1 MQHAQRVRSLL
12 MAALVAVGGCT
23 ASGSPQQQIMKLT
36 LSPEGTRIVL
46 GPNNTSDARLYD
58 TTIELPPGALGQP
71 TEVTLSLI
79 DTLAATDETA
89 VGPALRLTP
98 ANLPLQ
104 KPLQL
109 TLPYDK
115 TQVTYLDELRVVVAG
130 KHQDTPNPLRRGV
143 VGMTAPV
150 PFQVST
156 EMLGDFQS
164 LIRHPSTLPD
174 FGIYNPNPV
183 DKIDIL
189 FVIDNS
195 SSMAAKQKFVIEKF
209 RSFINKIISCNAKIH
224 IGVVTT
230 DMGIVPAGM
239 GKWPGSN
246 DIACDTEKGDDGELR
261 SQTCIDSPDRNDA
274 NCKSVCNN
282 TKINGGAKFIEVDTK
297 SATSNLPSGKVNA
310 AEVADAFSC
319 IAYQGQKGC
328 GIEMPLASA
337 LRAIENVNN
346 KDFWQFDRNTK
357 LPRSDQ
363 KSLQLLVFITDEDDC
378 SVLPS
383 KRMLTNPVGTTP
395 YIAGMPDA
403 MNFGHNFRCFAMST
417 TCDQSL
423 TSDGTKTNCKPQMAS
438 PYLHATSDLAKTISG
453 NRRVLIGGIWPL
465 MPVHGDVKEYGP
477 VNSVNL
483 QYMTP
488 IKKSQMLD
496 FKRHDCHIPTLPAE
510 DGASEQHRLSQFADD
525 SSFLAGYQVDICKP
539 AEYPDVFTILYD
551 ALHKATG
558 GTCKP

>member
-12 MAALVAVGGCT
+12 MAALFAVGGCT
-23 ASGSPQQQIMKLT
+23 ASGSQPQQIMKFP

-46 GPNNTSDARLYD
+46 GPNNTNDARLYD
-58 TTIELPPGALGQP
+58 TTIELPPGALSQP
-71 TEVTLSLI
+71 VEVTLSLI

-115 TQVTYLDELRVVVAG
+115 AQVTYLDELRVVVAG
-130 KHQDTPNPLRRGV
+130 KHQDTSNPLRRGV
-143 VGMTAPV
+143 VGMTPPAL
-150 PFQVST
+150 FQVSAET
-156 EMLGDFQS
+156 LGDFQS
-164 LIRHPSTLPD
+164 LIRNPDTLPD
-174 FGIYNPNPV
+174 AGIYKPNLI

-189 FVIDNS
+189 FIIDNS

-209 RSFINKIISCNAKIH
+209 RSFINKIIKCDAKIH

-239 GKWPGSN
+239 GKWKGSN
-246 DIACDTEKGDDGELR
+246 DIACDTEKGDDGALR
-261 SQTCIDSPDRNDA
+261 SQTCIDSPNRNDA

-282 TKINGGAKFIEVDTK
+282 TKINGGAKFIEIDTK

-310 AEVADAFSC
+310 IEVADAFSC

-337 LRAIENVNN
+337 LRAIGNMNN
-346 KDFWQFDRNTK
+346 MGFWQFNPDSMFPK
-357 LPRSDQ
+357 KDQ
-363 KSLQLLVFITDEDDC
+363 TSLQLLVFITDEDDC

-383 KRMLTNPVGTTP
+383 NRMLTNPVGTVP
-395 YIAGMPDA
+395 YTAGMPNA

-423 TSDGTKTNCKPQMAS
+423 TSDGTKTNCKTQMGT
-438 PYLHATSDLAKTISG
+438 PYLHATNDLAKAISG
-453 NRRVLIGGIWPL
+453 NRKMLIGGIWPL
-465 MPVHGDVKEYGP
+465 MPVNGNPKEYST
-477 VNSVNL
+477 VNPVNL
-483 QYMTP
+483 QYMTATKASNM
-488 IKKSQMLD
+488 ID
-496 FKRHDCHIPTLPAE
+496 IKRHDCHIPSLPAE
-510 DGASEQHRLSQFADD
+510 EGAAEQHRLSQFADD
-525 SSFLAGYQVDICKP
+525 GSFLAGYQVDICKP

-551 ALHKATG
+551 ALPKATG
-558 GTCKP
+558 GACKP

>member
-23 ASGSPQQQIMKLT
+23 ASGSPPQQIIKLT

-58 TTIELPPGALGQP
+58 TAIELPPGALGQP
-71 TEVTLSLI
+71 VEVTLSLI
-79 DTLAATDETA
+79 DTLATTDETA

-143 VGMTAPV
+143 VGMTPPA
-150 PFQVST
+150 PFQVSAET
-156 EMLGDFQS
+156 LGDFQS
-164 LIRHPSTLPD
+164 LIRSNDTLPD
-174 FGIYNPNPV
+174 AGIYKPNLI

-209 RSFINKIISCNAKIH
+209 RSFINKIIKCDAKIH

-230 DMGIVPAGM
+230 DMGIVPSGT
-239 GKWPGSN
+239 GKWPRSN

-282 TKINGGAKFIEVDTK
+282 TKVNGGAKFIEVDMK

-310 AEVADAFSC
+310 IEIADAFSC

-328 GIEMPLASA
+328 GIEMPFASA

-346 KDFWQFDRNTK
+346 MGFWQFNPDSM
-357 LPRSDQ
+357 LPKMDQ
-363 KSLQLLVFITDEDDC
+363 TSLQLLVFITDEDDC

-383 KRMLTNPVGTTP
+383 NRMLTNPVGTVP
-395 YIAGMPDA
+395 YTAGMPTA

-423 TSDGTKTNCKPQMAS
+423 TSDGTKTNCKPQMGS
-438 PYLHATSDLAKTISG
+438 PYLYATNDLAKAISG
-453 NRRVLIGGIWPL
+453 NRKMLIGGIWPL
-465 MPVHGDVKEYGP
+465 MPVNGKPKEYST
-477 VNSVNL
+477 VNPVNL
-483 QYMTP
+483 QYMTATKTSNM
-488 IKKSQMLD
+488 ID
-496 FKRHDCHIPTLPAE
+496 FKRHDCHIPSLPAE
-510 DGASEQHRLSQFADD
+510 EGATEQHRLSQFADD

-551 ALHKATG
+551 ALPKATG
-558 GTCKP
+558 GACKP

>member
-1 MQHAQRVRSLL
+1 MQHVQRVRSLL

-174 FGIYNPNPV
+174 AGIYKPNLI

-209 RSFINKIISCNAKIH
+209 RSFINKIIKCDAKIH

-230 DMGIVPAGM
+230 DMGIVPSGT
-239 GKWPGSN
+239 GKWPHSN

-282 TKINGGAKFIEVDTK
+282 TKINGGAKFIEVDMK

-310 AEVADAFSC
+310 IEIADAFSC

-328 GIEMPLASA
+328 GIEMPFASA

-346 KDFWQFDRNTK
+346 MGFWQFNPDSM
-357 LPRSDQ
+357 LPKKDQ
-363 KSLQLLVFITDEDDC
+363 TSLQLLVFITDEDDC

-383 KRMLTNPVGTTP
+383 NRMLTNPVGTVP
-395 YIAGMPDA
+395 YTAGMPTA

-417 TCDQSL
+417 ACDQSL
-423 TSDGTKTNCKPQMAS
+423 TSDGTKANCKPQMGS
-438 PYLHATSDLAKTISG
+438 PYLYATNDLAKAISG
-453 NRRVLIGGIWPL
+453 NRKMLIGGIWPL
-465 MPVHGDVKEYGP
+465 MPVNGNPKEYST
-477 VNSVNL
+477 VNPVNL
-483 QYMTP
+483 QYMTATKTSNM
-488 IKKSQMLD
+488 ID
-496 FKRHDCHIPTLPAE
+496 FKRHDCHIPSLPAE
-510 DGASEQHRLSQFADD
+510 EGATEQHRLSQFADD

-551 ALHKATG
+551 ALPKATG
-558 GTCKP
+558 GACKP

>member
-1 MQHAQRVRSLL
+1 MQHVQRVRSLL

-174 FGIYNPNPV
+174 
-183 DKIDIL
+183 
-189 FVIDNS
+189 
-195 SSMAAKQKFVIEKF
+195 
-209 RSFINKIISCNAKIH
+209 
-224 IGVVTT
+224 
-230 DMGIVPAGM
+230 
-239 GKWPGSN
+239 
-246 DIACDTEKGDDGELR
+246 
-261 SQTCIDSPDRNDA
+261 
-274 NCKSVCNN
+274 
-282 TKINGGAKFIEVDTK
+282 
-297 SATSNLPSGKVNA
+297 
-310 AEVADAFSC
+310 
-319 IAYQGQKGC
+319 
-328 GIEMPLASA
+328 
-337 LRAIENVNN
+337 
-346 KDFWQFDRNTK
+346 
-357 LPRSDQ
+357 
-363 KSLQLLVFITDEDDC
+363 
-378 SVLPS
+378 
-383 KRMLTNPVGTTP
+383 
-395 YIAGMPDA
+395 
-403 MNFGHNFRCFAMST
+403 
-417 TCDQSL
+417 
-423 TSDGTKTNCKPQMAS
+423 
-438 PYLHATSDLAKTISG
+438 
-453 NRRVLIGGIWPL
+453 
-465 MPVHGDVKEYGP
+465 
-477 VNSVNL
+477 
-483 QYMTP
+483 
-488 IKKSQMLD
+488 
-496 FKRHDCHIPTLPAE
+496 
-510 DGASEQHRLSQFADD
+510 
-525 SSFLAGYQVDICKP
+525 
-539 AEYPDVFTILYD
+539 
-551 ALHKATG
+551 
-558 GTCKP
+558 

>member
-12 MAALVAVGGCT
+12 MAALVAMGGCT

-115 TQVTYLDELRVVVAG
+115 AQVTYLDELRVVVAG

-164 LIRHPSTLPD
+164 LIRSNDTLPD
-174 FGIYNPNPV
+174 AGIYKPNLI

-209 RSFINKIISCNAKIH
+209 RSFINKIIKCDAKIH

-230 DMGIVPAGM
+230 DMGIVPSGT
-239 GKWPGSN
+239 GKWPHSN

-282 TKINGGAKFIEVDTK
+282 TKINGGAKFIEVDMK

-310 AEVADAFSC
+310 IEIADAFSC

-328 GIEMPLASA
+328 GIEMPFASA

-346 KDFWQFDRNTK
+346 MGFWQFNPDSM
-357 LPRSDQ
+357 LPKKDQ
-363 KSLQLLVFITDEDDC
+363 TSLQLLVFITDEDDC

-383 KRMLTNPVGTTP
+383 NRMLTNPVGTVP
-395 YIAGMPDA
+395 YTAGMPTA

-417 TCDQSL
+417 ACDQSL
-423 TSDGTKTNCKPQMAS
+423 TSDGTKANCKPQMGS
-438 PYLHATSDLAKTISG
+438 PYLYATNDLAKAISG
-453 NRRVLIGGIWPL
+453 NRKMLIGGIWPL
-465 MPVHGDVKEYGP
+465 MPVNGNPKEYST
-477 VNSVNL
+477 VNPVNL
-483 QYMTP
+483 QYMTTTKTSNM
-488 IKKSQMLD
+488 ID
-496 FKRHDCHIPTLPAE
+496 FKRHDCHIPSLPAE
-510 DGASEQHRLSQFADD
+510 EGATEQHRLSQFADD

-551 ALHKATG
+551 ALPKATG
-558 GTCKP
+558 GACKP